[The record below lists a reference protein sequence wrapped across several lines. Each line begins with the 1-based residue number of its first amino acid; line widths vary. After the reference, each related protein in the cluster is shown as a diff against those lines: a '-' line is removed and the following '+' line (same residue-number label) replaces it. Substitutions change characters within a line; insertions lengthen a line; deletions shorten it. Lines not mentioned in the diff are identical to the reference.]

1 MTNYYSIL
9 CAALSLVSIKS
20 AQAQAPVLTGIT
32 PLANAHTAAR
42 NTSVT
47 ASFNQPLTTASS
59 SAFKVY
65 SAQRGGLRSRGG
77 TPAMVSGN
85 TLRYTPPISQ
95 PWLPGE
101 TINYTITKAVTSNGG
116 SLASARV
123 GQFTAAV
130 SNPGGFF
137 FNYSTAGVSDFPN
150 QATLGDIDGDGDLD
164 LIIATGYRMLSVRL
178 NGGTANGL
186 NPAAF
191 AGGYDL
197 FLGPGYELSV
207 PVLGDIDG
215 DGDLDLVIAH
225 HDTNG
230 QISVGL
236 NGGDASGSNTGI
248 FSNISNCG
256 LYPYPIDAVLGDVDG
271 DGDLDLLTTN
281 DDISRLDER
290 CTLNVYLNG
299 NDATGSNT
307 GTFTYASTVSV
318 GAGASAPQLGDIDGD
333 GDLDVVVA
341 NRKDATVSI
350 CLNGGNA
357 TGSNTGVFSKSNLLS
372 VAAQPRQ
379 PVLGDVDGD
388 GDLDLVI
395 NAASDSRYAE
405 GLVTVWL
412 NGGNATGSN
421 TGIFSNGNGLYLSA
435 RPIKTVMGDLDA
447 DGDLDLLI
455 LNSNGAVS
463 LRLNGGDASGSN
475 TGIFTLADSPGAR
488 EVSVSDSPTAF
499 VAGDIDADGDLDLVV
514 TNYKSPGSV
523 HTLLNGGTSLPLAL
537 RPTQGATLALY
548 PNPSRTTATLIGN
561 SPYAAVQIL
570 DMLGRLILTT
580 KADAVGTTKLATLP
594 AGVYSVCSSG
604 QVLRLLME

>member
-9 CAALSLVSIKS
+9 CATLSLISIRC

-32 PLANAHTAAR
+32 PLANAHAAAR
-42 NTSVT
+42 NTAVI
-47 ASFNQPLTTASS
+47 ASFSQPLTTASS

-101 TINYTITKAVTSNGG
+101 TVNYTITKAVTSSGG

-137 FNYSTAGVSDFPN
+137 FNYSTASVSDFPHE
-150 QATLGDIDGDGDLD
+150 ATLGDIDGDGDLD
-164 LIIATGYRMLSVRL
+164 LITASGYRMLSVRL

-281 DDISRLDER
+281 DDIGRLDER

-357 TGSNTGVFSKSNLLS
+357 TGSNTGVFSKGTLLS
-372 VAAQPRQ
+372 VSAQPSR

-388 GDLDLVI
+388 GDLDLLLSSP
-395 NAASDSRYAE
+395 SDSRYAE

-421 TGIFSNGNGLYLSA
+421 TGIFSSGNGLYFSA
-435 RPIKTVMGDLDA
+435 RPTKLVLGDLDA

-455 LNSNGAVS
+455 LTSNGVS

-475 TGIFTLADSPGAR
+475 TGIFTASNSPGAR
-488 EVSVSDSPTAF
+488 EVLI
-499 VAGDIDADGDLDLVV
+499 GDNPNTLVTGDLDADGDLDLAVAL
-514 TNYKSPGSV
+514 YKFPGSV
-523 HTLLNGGTSLPLAL
+523 RTLLNGGTSLPLAL
-537 RPTQGATLALY
+537 RPAQGATLAVY
-548 PNPSRTTATLIGN
+548 PNPTHTTATLIGS

-580 KADAVGTTKLATLP
+580 KADAVGTTKLAPLP
-594 AGVYSVCSSG
+594 SGVYSVCSRG
-604 QVLRLLME
+604 QVLRLLIE